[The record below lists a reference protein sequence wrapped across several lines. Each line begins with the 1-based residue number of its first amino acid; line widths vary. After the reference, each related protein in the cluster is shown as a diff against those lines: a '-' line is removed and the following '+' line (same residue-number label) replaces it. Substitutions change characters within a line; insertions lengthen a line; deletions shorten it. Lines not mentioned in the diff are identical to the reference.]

1 MADSKRGAGSSSG
14 TTTVRDRDE
23 GRHEHDHGH
32 DRDLAPERE
41 HTEHRERV
49 ATVTPHE
56 RQHAEFGGISWLST
70 LIGWLAAAGL
80 TAILAG
86 ILAAAGAALA
96 LNEVEGEVTGSE
108 AETIGLAGG
117 IGLLVVLAIAYF
129 LGGYAAGRM
138 ARFDGMRQGLGVWIW
153 GIIAA
158 LVIAAIALIGGSE
171 YNVLSAV
178 NLPNIPVDSGTLTT
192 GGAIALAVSLL
203 VTLGA
208 AMFGGKAGEKFH
220 RKVDRAGLPR

>member
-1 MADSKRGAGSSSG
+1 MADSTRGAGSSSG
-14 TTTVRDRDE
+14 TTTVPDREGD
-23 GRHEHDHGH
+23 GRHEH

-41 HTEHRERV
+41 RERTEHREHV
-49 ATVTPHE
+49 PAATPHE

-70 LIGWLAAAGL
+70 LFGWLAAAGL

-96 LNEVEGEVTGSE
+96 LNEVDGEVSGAE
-108 AETIGLAGG
+108 AETIGVAGG
-117 IGLLVVLAIAYF
+117 IGLLVVLAISYF

-138 ARFDGMRQGLGVWIW
+138 ARFDGMRQGLGVWMW

-171 YNVLSAV
+171 YNVLSAL

-192 GGAIALAVSLL
+192 GGAIALAASLL

-208 AMFGGKAGEKFH
+208 AMLGGKTGEKFH
-220 RKVDRAGLPR
+220 RKVDRAGMAPR